1 MNEFKKDYA
10 SETKHLLLERARD
23 LIWEIDFNE
32 MKYINVEIDDK
43 YPESTDIRISIEL
56 NKDK

>member
-10 SETKHLLLERARD
+10 SETKHSLLERARE
-23 LIWEIDFNE
+23 LMWEIEFNE

-43 YPESTDIRISIEL
+43 HPESTDIRISIEL
-56 NKDK
+56 KKDK